1 MRFKETITLW
11 NSGGTVAQFDN
22 PVFVASE
29 ISFNV
34 SLCTPTLTEAD
45 IEITAT
51 GNHCLTSFAGDFVLK
66 RIKSE
71 EEAEEYCYNL
81 YTSVTKLWPWGNKCG
96 FRWRE
101 DYGWDVH
108 DLSSSYVVE
117 ELGAG
122 VVRIT
127 ENGQVSGAFSDPFY
141 VAPPVLPAFGG
152 PNLVSGI
159 PDATVFPGGSKTFN
173 VTSHFNATKSPGS
186 AFKYFV
192 TTNNHALLEVRNAS
206 QYLGTF
212 ELKSLGTSG
221 NATVT
226 VKVVG
231 VERDVD
237 VWVATSTF
245 AVSVGNNAPTIK
257 LALPDVSGTQTL
269 SLSEYFKDDHGQLTY
284 SLTVEDPNVV
294 NATLVGSTLYVQ
306 NGLFRDGRSLV
317 TVTASDGFANVSGA
331 LNATYSFAISFQFE
345 SKFRYI
351 AFYGETGSFNGMI
364 RELALTLSDGT
375 LIDDTAPIDVEQIT
389 TVATYYR
396 SEGYQNKS
404 AIFDG
409 APAWRDEIGYN

>member
-1 MRFKETITLW
+1 V
-11 NSGGTVAQFDN
+11 VA
-22 PVFVASE
+22 
-29 ISFNV
+29 
-34 SLCTPTLTEAD
+34 
-45 IEITAT
+45 
-51 GNHCLTSFAGDFVLK
+51 
-66 RIKSE
+66 
-71 EEAEEYCYNL
+71 
-81 YTSVTKLWPWGNKCG
+81 
-96 FRWRE
+96 
-101 DYGWDVH
+101 
-108 DLSSSYVVE
+108 
-117 ELGAG
+117 
-122 VVRIT
+122 
-127 ENGQVSGAFSDPFY
+127 
-141 VAPPVLPAFGG
+141 
-152 PNLVSGI
+152 
-159 PDATVFPGGSKTFN
+159 
-173 VTSHFNATKSPGS
+173 
-186 AFKYFV
+186 
-192 TTNNHALLEVRNAS
+192 
-206 QYLGTF
+206 
-212 ELKSLGTSG
+212 
-221 NATVT
+221 
-226 VKVVG
+226 

-364 RELALTLSDGT
+364 RELALTLRDGT